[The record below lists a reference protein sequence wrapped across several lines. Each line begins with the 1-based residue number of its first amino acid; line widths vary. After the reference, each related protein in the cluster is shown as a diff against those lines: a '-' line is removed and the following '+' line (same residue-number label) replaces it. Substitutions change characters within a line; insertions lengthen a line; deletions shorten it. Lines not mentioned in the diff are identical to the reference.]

1 MTQNNEAKELK
12 RSFDI
17 SVSSNSYLSHIALV
31 NLL

>member
-1 MTQNNEAKELK
+1 MTQNNQAKELK

-17 SVSSNSYLSHIALV
+17 SVSSNSYLSYITLV